1 MKYLKLFE
9 NFGGEDSKWIITS
22 ALDPIGVDEVAF
34 PEKYKDTSMFR
45 LFGFTEEPSEE
56 DINHLKSWLE
66 EEGYFYLFFSKSI
79 IVSDKPIRETCI
91 DWLNTNYSN
100 MEEVKDKDHGCILY
114 RYNPGNNIIFY
125 NINNNKVYVSYF
137 LIWSFFDEYFCFED
151 SMTIG
156 ITKDWLSS
164 NYNLN
169 NVNIEGIMNNALRLD
184 QETHQ

>member
-9 NFGGEDSKWIITS
+9 DFGGEDPKWIVTS

-100 MEEVKDKDHGCILY
+100 MEEVV
-114 RYNPGNNIIFY
+114 II
-125 NINNNKVYVSYF
+125 
-137 LIWSFFDEYFCFED
+137 
-151 SMTIG
+151 
-156 ITKDWLSS
+156 
-164 NYNLN
+164 
-169 NVNIEGIMNNALRLD
+169 
-184 QETHQ
+184 